1 MPRRDGT
8 GPMSGRG
15 LGVCNGINAVRNGM
29 GLGRGNRRRPGRNS
43 SVDSTVS
50 KTQKES
56 LQEQIDL
63 LEIRLDC
70 ISKQQ
75 ENL

>member
-15 LGVCNGINAVRNGM
+15 LGVCNGINSVRNSIGS
-29 GLGRGNRRRPGRNS
+29 GRGHRRRPEINS
-43 SVDSTVS
+43 SVDSTGS

-56 LQEQIDL
+56 LQEQMDL
-63 LEIRLDC
+63 LESRLDV
-70 ISKQQ
+70 ISKQL

>member
-29 GLGRGNRRRPGRNS
+29 GSGRGNRRRPEINS
-43 SVDSTVS
+43 SVDPTVS

-56 LQEQIDL
+56 LQEQMDFV
-63 LEIRLDC
+63 
-70 ISKQQ
+70 
-75 ENL
+75 N